1 MKIIHFCAREGAR
14 WPSSEALLHPW
25 PPAPRGPPAPQ
36 MPLVPDLQL
45 PALLPSSRSILLAS
59 PCLHLGGW
67 ASRQIKGKEPAAKEP
82 AAQRATQLGRARQSQ
97 NPCRQGMISCTV
109 TERSGWA
116 GQQHTLFVCYLL
128 VTAAR
133 SSYLLLRKKKK
144 GRVLRKK
151 IKSCW

>member
-14 WPSSEALLHPW
+14 RPSSEALLHPW

-67 ASRQIKGKEPAAKEP
+67 ASRQIKGKEPAVKEP

-109 TERSGWA
+109 TEPVGRAATHLICLLLSGNSSKIF
-116 GQQHTLFVCYLL
+116 LFN
-128 VTAAR
+128 
-133 SSYLLLRKKKK
+133 LRKKKK
-144 GRVLRKK
+144 
-151 IKSCW
+151 KSA